1 MYQVSCI
8 MCYVSYIVDH
18 TIFITFQIRIR
29 IRIRISLFR
38 NKIRNDFN
46 KFYRYLNNSWKPILW
61 VQPLSHRLPKQ
72 QHCSEIINTKNPLV
86 NKIKINKHI

>member
-1 MYQVSCI
+1 MR
-8 MCYVSYIVDH
+8 
-18 TIFITFQIRIR
+18 TQISADDMQLR

-72 QHCSEIINTKNPLV
+72 QHCSEIIYTKNQDTTLTF
-86 NKIKINKHI
+86 KSMW